1 MAQVTLTNLISK
13 LSPELKQALEISA
26 GAAMNQG
33 VPAIE
38 IEHWLLQLISQKDDG
53 LTQLWRSQNI
63 DVEKVVNELTTKVG
77 RLPKGNEGQPTL
89 SPQLTELIKDAWMIA
104 SVNFGQG
111 QIISLHLIQSLLQQ
125 NVMGM
130 STLTLASLSEV
141 SSQALQGLITKTKVS
156 KEAGSVPGQASSD
169 SGDAL
174 SKYTINLTQQ
184 ALDGKIDPIS
194 GRNSEVRKAID
205 ILCRKRQNNPIFVG
219 EPGVGKTA
227 VVEGLALRIAAG
239 DVPSAIQGV
248 QLHSLDLGLL
258 QAGASVKGE
267 FENRL
272 KDVINEV
279 KNSETPI
286 IVFIDEAHTLIG
298 AGGAAGQNDAAN
310 LLKPALAR
318 GEFKTLAATTWAE
331 YKKYFEKDPALTR
344 RFQLVTVEEP
354 SAEDAIQMLRGVAD
368 SLQSHHGA
376 FITESAIEASVNLS
390 VRYLPSRQLPDKAIS
405 LLDTASARI
414 ALTQGAKPE
423 LIESLEQRIRYKKNE
438 LVARQKEQDLFGGD
452 SKEIA
457 SLLTSINA
465 DEAQLT
471 SLNSQWLKE
480 VDLVDQIKALQ
491 TQIGHWGKYVND
503 ETSNVQ
509 SSDDELSDTQTDIS
523 AEDGN
528 SNDLATLQHDLSALR
543 ENLSTLQGETPLVQA
558 LVDANTI
565 AEIIGSWTGIPVGTM
580 LSDEIEKLLSL
591 ESQLDQRVIGQN
603 VAKQE
608 LAKSIRIS
616 RAGLTDN
623 RKPIGVFLMC
633 GPSGVGKTETAM
645 ALAEQLYGGTND
657 LTVINMTEFKE
668 EHKISMLLGSPAGYV
683 GFGEGGVLTE
693 AIRRNPYSVL
703 LLDEM
708 EKAHPGVHDLFYQ
721 IFDKGSI
728 KDSEGRTVDFKNT
741 IIIMTSNAA
750 DQAICDACDDS
761 EETLDNAVLLET
773 IRPELQRFF
782 KPAFL
787 GRTTIVPYYPL
798 SDNELAKITEIA
810 LNRIKKKLAEQYQ
823 ATFHWDES
831 FVDYVINK
839 NSDPTTGGRAV
850 EQIINRSLM
859 PKLAEECI
867 LRLSRSETINHVEVT
882 GISGSNFELSIS

>member
-1 MAQVTLTNLISK
+1 MTQVTLTNLVGK
-13 LSPELKQALEISA
+13 LSPELKQALEASA

-33 VPAIE
+33 VGAIE
-38 IEHWLLQLISQKDDG
+38 TEHWILQLISQKDAK
-53 LTQLWRSQNI
+53 LMALCESQKLSL
-63 DVEKVVNELTTKVG
+63 DALVNELTKKISM
-77 RLPKGNEGQPTL
+77 LPKGNEGQPTL
-89 SPQLTELIKDAWMIA
+89 SHSLTELIKDAWMIA
-104 SVNFGQG
+104 SVNYGHG
-111 QIISLHLIQSLLQQ
+111 EIVSLHLIQALMQQ
-125 NVMGM
+125 NVLGV
-130 STLTLASLSEV
+130 STLQLETLSSVSLES
-141 SSQALQGLITKTKVS
+141 LQGLIKKSPIARNSATPSANGTVDTTP
-156 KEAGSVPGQASSD
+156 AGN
-169 SGDAL
+169 DAL
-174 SKYTINLTQQ
+174 SKYTVNLTQQ
-184 ALDGKIDPIS
+184 AIDGNIDPIS
-194 GRNSEVRKAID
+194 GRNAEVRKAID
-205 ILCRKRQNNPIFVG
+205 ILCRKRQNNPIMVG

-227 VVEGLALRIAAG
+227 VVEGLALRIAA
-239 DVPSAIQGV
+239 DEVPSALQGV
-248 QLHSLDLGLL
+248 QIHSLDLGLL

-279 KNSETPI
+279 KSSEIPI

-318 GEFKTLAATTWAE
+318 GEFKTIAATTWAE

-344 RFQLVTVEEP
+344 RFQVVTIEEP
-354 SAEDAIQMLRGVAD
+354 NAEDAMQMLRGVAA
-368 SLQSHHGA
+368 SLQAHHGA
-376 FITESAIEASVNLS
+376 FIAESAIEAAVNLS
-390 VRYLPSRQLPDKAIS
+390 IRYLPSRQLPDKAIS

-423 LIESLEQRIRYKKNE
+423 VLETLEQTIRYQENE
-438 LVARQKEQDLFGGD
+438 KSALEKEDALFSNSAELIKELTLSIEENQKALSAYYTRWE
-452 SKEIA
+452 KEI
-457 SLLTSINA
+457 
-465 DEAQLT
+465 E
-471 SLNSQWLKE
+471 
-480 VDLVDQIKALQ
+480 LVDQIKSVQQEITEEQEQNA
-491 TQIGHWGKYVND
+491 VD
-503 ETSNVQ
+503 SNKQ
-509 SSDDELSDTQTDIS
+509 KQLDTLRTELAD
-523 AEDGN
+523 
-528 SNDLATLQHDLSALR
+528 
-543 ENLSTLQGETPLVQA
+543 LQGEEPLVYA
-558 LVDANTI
+558 MVDDNTI
-565 AEIIGSWTGIPVGTM
+565 AQVIANWTGIPVGNM
-580 LSDEIEKLLSL
+580 MSDEIAKLLTL
-591 ESQLDQRVIGQN
+591 EDELNTRVIGQD
-603 VAKQE
+603 VAKNE
-608 LAKSIRIS
+608 LAKAIRIS

-645 ALAEQLYGGTND
+645 ALAEQLYGGSND

-721 IFDKGSI
+721 IFDKGHI

-750 DQAICDACDDS
+750 DQAICDVCAKTTDRI
-761 EETLDNAVLLET
+761 DNDELLEA
-773 IRPELQRFF
+773 IRPDLQQYF

-798 SDNELAKITEIA
+798 NDEELAKITEIS

-823 ATFHWDES
+823 ASFTWDADFIQ
-831 FVDYVINK
+831 FVVDRNT
-839 NSDPTTGGRAV
+839 DPTTGGRAV

-859 PKLAEECI
+859 PRLAEECI
-867 LRLSRSETINHVEVT
+867 GRLSRSEPITQVT
-882 GISGSNFELSIS
+882 VSATNNSADFDLSIK

>member
-1 MAQVTLTNLISK
+1 MTQVTLTNLVAK
-13 LSPELKQALEISA
+13 LSPELKRALEASA

-33 VPAIE
+33 VAAIE
-38 IEHWLLQLISQKDDG
+38 PEHWLLTLLNQQDAHLKTLIESQKINLD
-53 LTQLWRSQNI
+53 QLAS
-63 DVEKVVNELTTKVG
+63 ELAN
-77 RLPKGNEGQPTL
+77 RIELLPKVQDSQPTL
-89 SPQLTELIKDAWMIA
+89 SHALTELLKDAWMIA
-104 SVNFGQG
+104 SVNYGHG
-111 QIISLHLIQSLLQQ
+111 EIISLHLVQALLQQ
-125 NVMGM
+125 NVIG
-130 STLTLASLSEV
+130 V
-141 SSQALQGLITKTKVS
+141 SSNNLESLQNVSTESLQGLINKTPVKRATQQS
-156 KEAGSVPGQASSD
+156 AGEASSAANTA
-169 SGDAL
+169 SANDAL

-184 ALDGKIDPIS
+184 AIEGNIDPIS

-227 VVEGLALRIAAG
+227 VVEGLALRIAA
-239 DVPSAIQGV
+239 DEVPSALQGV

-279 KNSETPI
+279 KNSDVPI

-318 GEFKTLAATTWAE
+318 GEFKTIAATTWAE

-344 RFQLVTVEEP
+344 RFQVVTVEEP
-354 SAEDAIQMLRGVAD
+354 NAEDAKQMLRGIAA
-368 SLQSHHGA
+368 SLQKHHGA
-376 FITESAIEASVNLS
+376 FITESAIDAAVNLS
-390 VRYLPSRQLPDKAIS
+390 IRYLPSRQLPDKAIS

-423 LIESLEQRIRYKKNE
+423 VIEALEQTIRYQQNE
-438 LVARQKEQDLFGGD
+438 KSALEKEFDLFGTGAE
-452 SKEIA
+452 EIA
-457 SLLTSINA
+457 ELKQEITTNQSQLA
-465 DEAQLT
+465 DYQTRWEQEIT
-471 SLNSQWLKE
+471 
-480 VDLVDQIKALQ
+480 LVDEIKALQ
-491 TQIGHWGKYVND
+491 QSITESETPD
-503 ETSNVQ
+503 EAQQ
-509 SSDDELSDTQTDIS
+509 SQL
-523 AEDGN
+523 N
-528 SNDLATLQHDLSALR
+528 ALLDQLH
-543 ENLSTLQGETPLVQA
+543 ELQGEEPLVNA
-558 LVDANTI
+558 MVDDATI
-565 AEIIGSWTGIPVGTM
+565 AQVISGWTGIPVGNM
-580 LSDEIEKLLSL
+580 MSDEIARLLSL
-591 ESQLDQRVIGQN
+591 ESELDKRVIGQN

-608 LAKSIRIS
+608 LAKAIRIS

-645 ALAEQLYGGTND
+645 ALAEQLYGGSND

-721 IFDKGSI
+721 IFDKGHI

-741 IIIMTSNAA
+741 LIIMTSNAA
-750 DQAICDACDDS
+750 DQAICDVCD
-761 EETLDNAVLLET
+761 ENAERISNDELLEA
-773 IRPELQRFF
+773 IRPDLQHYF

-798 SDNELAKITEIA
+798 NDDELAKITEIA
-810 LNRIKKKLAEQYQ
+810 LNRIRKKLAEQYQ
-823 ATFHWDES
+823 ASFTWDAG
-831 FVDYVINK
+831 FVDLVVSK
-839 NSDPTTGGRAV
+839 NTDPTTGGRAV

-867 LRLSRSETINHVEVT
+867 ARLSAQQPISQVT
-882 GISGSNFELSIS
+882 VTAASTPQGFELDIQ

>member
-1 MAQVTLTNLISK
+1 MTQVTLTNLVAK
-13 LSPELKQALEISA
+13 LSPELKQALEVSA
-26 GAAMNQG
+26 GAAMNQN
-33 VPAIE
+33 VPSIE
-38 IEHWLLQLISQKDDG
+38 TEHWLLQLLSQQDKH
-53 LTQLWRSQNI
+53 LNSLIQSQNLSQ
-63 DVEKVVNELTTKVG
+63 DNLVNELSSKIA
-77 RLPKGNEGQPTL
+77 RFPKGNEGQPTL
-89 SPQLTELIKDAWMIA
+89 SQALTEIVKDAWMIA
-104 SVNFGQG
+104 SVNYGHG
-111 QIISLHLIQSLLQQ
+111 EVISLHLIQAMLQQ
-125 NVMGM
+125 NVLGM
-130 STLTLASLSEV
+130 NTLQLESLQSV
-141 SSQALQGLITKTKVS
+141 SLESLQGLINKTAVARAKTGAAAADGTGGAPV
-156 KEAGSVPGQASSD
+156 GN
-169 SGDAL
+169 DAL
-174 SKYTINLTQQ
+174 SKYTTNLTQQ
-184 ALDGKIDPIS
+184 ALDGNIDPIS

-205 ILCRKRQNNPIFVG
+205 ILCRKRQNNPIMVG

-227 VVEGLALRIAAG
+227 VVEGLALRIAANE
-239 DVPSAIQGV
+239 VPGALQGV
-248 QLHSLDLGLL
+248 QIHSLDLGLL

-279 KNSETPI
+279 KNSEKPI

-318 GEFKTLAATTWAE
+318 GEFKTIAATTWAE

-344 RFQLVTVEEP
+344 RFQVVSIEEP
-354 SAEDAIQMLRGVAD
+354 NAEDAKQMLRGIAA
-368 SLQSHHGA
+368 SLQKHHGA
-376 FITESAIEASVNLS
+376 FIAESAIDAAVHLS
-390 VRYLPSRQLPDKAIS
+390 IRYLPSRQLPDKAIS

-423 LIESLEQRIRYKKNE
+423 VIEALEQTIRYQQNE
-438 LVARQKEQDLFGGD
+438 KSALEKENALFGIAED
-452 SKEIA
+452 EIA
-457 SLLTSINA
+457 ELTTEIAEN
-465 DEAQLT
+465 EKKLT
-471 SLNSQWLKE
+471 DYQARWKQE
-480 VDLVDQIKALQ
+480 VDLVDEIK
-491 TQIGHWGKYVND
+491 
-503 ETSNVQ
+503 
-509 SSDDELSDTQTDIS
+509 
-523 AEDGN
+523 
-528 SNDLATLQHDLSALR
+528 TLQQEISDGQAEESVDKAKQDKLNELIDQLG
-543 ENLSTLQGETPLVQA
+543 ELQGEEPLVNA
-558 LVDANTI
+558 MVDDNTI
-565 AEIIGSWTGIPVGTM
+565 AQVIANWTGIPVGNM
-580 LSDEIEKLLSL
+580 MSDEIARLLSL
-591 ESQLDQRVIGQN
+591 EEELDKRVIGQN

-608 LAKSIRIS
+608 LAKAIRIS
-616 RAGLTDN
+616 RAGLTDS

-645 ALAEQLYGGTND
+645 ALAEQLYGGSND

-721 IFDKGSI
+721 IFDKGHI

-750 DQAICDACDDS
+750 DQAICDVCADNS
-761 EETLDNAVLLET
+761 ERLSNEELLEA
-773 IRPELQRFF
+773 IRPDLQHYF

-798 SDNELAKITEIA
+798 NDEELAKITEIS

-823 ATFHWDES
+823 ASFTWDEG
-831 FVDYVINK
+831 FVDYVVGK
-839 NSDPTTGGRAV
+839 NTDPTTGGRAV

-867 LRLSRSETINHVEVT
+867 SRLSLQQPITQVSVTAANSEE
-882 GISGSNFELSIS
+882 GFELTIQ

>member
-1 MAQVTLTNLISK
+1 MTQVTLTNLVGK
-13 LSPELKQALEISA
+13 LSPELKQALEASA

-33 VPAIE
+33 VGAIE
-38 IEHWLLQLISQKDDG
+38 TEHWILQLISQKDPK
-53 LTQLWRSQNI
+53 LMALCESQKLSL
-63 DVEKVVNELTTKVG
+63 DALVNELTKKVSM
-77 RLPKGNEGQPTL
+77 LAKGNEGQPTL
-89 SPQLTELIKDAWMIA
+89 SHGLTELIKDAWMIA
-104 SVNFGQG
+104 SVNYGHG
-111 QIISLHLIQSLLQQ
+111 EIVSLHLIQALMQQ
-125 NVMGM
+125 NVLGV
-130 STLTLASLSEV
+130 STLQLETLSSVSLES
-141 SSQALQGLITKTKVS
+141 LQGLIKKTPIARNTATS
-156 KEAGSVPGQASSD
+156 SASGSVDTTPAGN
-169 SGDAL
+169 DAL
-174 SKYTINLTQQ
+174 SKYTVNLTQQ
-184 ALDGKIDPIS
+184 ALDGNIDPIS
-194 GRNSEVRKAID
+194 GRNAEVRKAID
-205 ILCRKRQNNPIFVG
+205 ILCRKRQNNPIMVG

-227 VVEGLALRIAAG
+227 VVEGLALRIAA
-239 DVPSAIQGV
+239 DEVPSALQGV
-248 QLHSLDLGLL
+248 QIHSLDLGLL

-279 KNSETPI
+279 KSSEVPI

-318 GEFKTLAATTWAE
+318 GEFKTIAATTWAE

-344 RFQLVTVEEP
+344 RFQVVTIEEP
-354 SAEDAIQMLRGVAD
+354 NAEDAMQMLRGVAA
-368 SLQSHHGA
+368 SLQAHHGA
-376 FITESAIEASVNLS
+376 FIAESAIEAAVNLS
-390 VRYLPSRQLPDKAIS
+390 IRYLPSRQLPDKAIS

-423 LIESLEQRIRYKKNE
+423 VLETLEQTIRYQENE
-438 LVARQKEQDLFGGD
+438 KAALEKEDALF
-452 SKEIA
+452 SNSAEIIEELAQSIEENQQALAAYYTRWEKEI
-457 SLLTSINA
+457 
-465 DEAQLT
+465 E
-471 SLNSQWLKE
+471 
-480 VDLVDQIKALQ
+480 LVDQIK
-491 TQIGHWGKYVND
+491 T
-503 ETSNVQ
+503 VQ
-509 SSDDELSDTQTDIS
+509 QEITEEQEQNAVDATKQKQLDTLRTELAD
-523 AEDGN
+523 
-528 SNDLATLQHDLSALR
+528 
-543 ENLSTLQGETPLVQA
+543 LQGEDPLVYA
-558 LVDANTI
+558 MVDDNTI
-565 AEIIGSWTGIPVGTM
+565 AQVIANWTGIPVGNM
-580 LSDEIEKLLSL
+580 MSDEIAKLLTL
-591 ESQLDQRVIGQN
+591 EDELNTRVIGQD
-603 VAKQE
+603 VAKNE
-608 LAKSIRIS
+608 LAKAIRIS

-645 ALAEQLYGGTND
+645 ALAEQLYGGSND

-721 IFDKGSI
+721 IFDKGHI

-750 DQAICDACDDS
+750 DQAICDVCAKTTDRI
-761 EETLDNAVLLET
+761 DNDELLEA
-773 IRPELQRFF
+773 IRPDLQQYF

-798 SDNELAKITEIA
+798 NDEELAKITEIS

-823 ATFHWDES
+823 ASFTWDADFIQ
-831 FVDYVINK
+831 FVVDRNT
-839 NSDPTTGGRAV
+839 DPTTGGRAV

-859 PKLAEECI
+859 PRLAEECI
-867 LRLSRSETINHVEVT
+867 GRLSRSEPITHVSVSATNNSADFDLTIK
-882 GISGSNFELSIS
+882 

>member
-1 MAQVTLTNLISK
+1 MTQVTLTNLVGK
-13 LSPELKQALEISA
+13 LSPELKQALEASA

-33 VPAIE
+33 VGAIE
-38 IEHWLLQLISQKDDG
+38 TEHWILQLISQKDAK
-53 LTQLWRSQNI
+53 LMALCESQKLSL
-63 DVEKVVNELTTKVG
+63 DALVNELTKKISM
-77 RLPKGNEGQPTL
+77 LPKGNEGQPTL
-89 SPQLTELIKDAWMIA
+89 SHSLTELIKDAWMIA
-104 SVNFGQG
+104 SVNYGHG
-111 QIISLHLIQSLLQQ
+111 EIVSLHLIQALMQQ
-125 NVMGM
+125 NVLGV
-130 STLTLASLSEV
+130 STLQLETLSSVSLES
-141 SSQALQGLITKTKVS
+141 LQGLIKKTPIARNS
-156 KEAGSVPGQASSD
+156 AAPSANGSIDTTPAGN
-169 SGDAL
+169 DAL
-174 SKYTINLTQQ
+174 SKYTVNLTQQ
-184 ALDGKIDPIS
+184 AIDGNIDPIS

-205 ILCRKRQNNPIFVG
+205 ILCRKRQNNPIMVG

-227 VVEGLALRIAAG
+227 VVEGLALRIAA
-239 DVPSAIQGV
+239 DEVPSALQGV
-248 QLHSLDLGLL
+248 QIHSLDLGLL

-279 KNSETPI
+279 KSSEIPI

-318 GEFKTLAATTWAE
+318 GEFKTIAATTWAE

-344 RFQLVTVEEP
+344 RFQVVTIEEP
-354 SAEDAIQMLRGVAD
+354 NAEDAMQMLRGVAA
-368 SLQSHHGA
+368 SLQAHHGA
-376 FITESAIEASVNLS
+376 FIAESAIEAAVNLS
-390 VRYLPSRQLPDKAIS
+390 IRYLPSRQLPDKAIS

-423 LIESLEQRIRYKKNE
+423 VLETLEQTIRYQENE
-438 LVARQKEQDLFGGD
+438 KSALEKEDALFSNSAKLIKELTLSIEENQKALAAYYTRWE
-452 SKEIA
+452 KEI
-457 SLLTSINA
+457 
-465 DEAQLT
+465 E
-471 SLNSQWLKE
+471 
-480 VDLVDQIKALQ
+480 LVDQIK
-491 TQIGHWGKYVND
+491 
-503 ETSNVQ
+503 SVQ
-509 SSDDELSDTQTDIS
+509 QEITEEQEQDAVDATKQKQLDTLRTELAD
-523 AEDGN
+523 
-528 SNDLATLQHDLSALR
+528 
-543 ENLSTLQGETPLVQA
+543 LQGEEPLVYA
-558 LVDANTI
+558 MVDDNTI
-565 AEIIGSWTGIPVGTM
+565 AQVIANWTGIPVGNM
-580 LSDEIEKLLSL
+580 MSDEIAKLLTL
-591 ESQLDQRVIGQN
+591 EDELNTRVIGQD
-603 VAKQE
+603 VAKNE
-608 LAKSIRIS
+608 LAKAIRIS

-645 ALAEQLYGGTND
+645 ALAEQLYGGSND

-721 IFDKGSI
+721 IFDKGHI

-750 DQAICDACDDS
+750 DQAICDVCAKTTDRINND
-761 EETLDNAVLLET
+761 ELLEA
-773 IRPELQRFF
+773 IRPDLQQYF

-798 SDNELAKITEIA
+798 NDEELAKITEIS

-823 ATFHWDES
+823 ASFTWDTDFIQ
-831 FVDYVINK
+831 FVVDRNT
-839 NSDPTTGGRAV
+839 DPTTGGRAV

-859 PKLAEECI
+859 PRLAEECI
-867 LRLSRSETINHVEVT
+867 GRLSRSEPITQVT
-882 GISGSNFELSIS
+882 VSATNNSADFDLSIK

>member
-1 MAQVTLTNLISK
+1 MTQVTLTNLVAK
-13 LSPELKQALEISA
+13 LSPELKQALEVSA
-26 GAAMNQG
+26 GAAMNQN
-33 VPAIE
+33 VPSIE
-38 IEHWLLQLISQKDDG
+38 TEHWLLQLLSQQDKH
-53 LTQLWRSQNI
+53 LNSLIQSQNLSQ
-63 DVEKVVNELTTKVG
+63 DNLVNELSSKIA
-77 RLPKGNEGQPTL
+77 RFPKGNEGQPTL
-89 SPQLTELIKDAWMIA
+89 SQALTEIVKDAWMIA
-104 SVNFGQG
+104 SVNYGHG
-111 QIISLHLIQSLLQQ
+111 EVISLHLIQAMLQQ
-125 NVMGM
+125 NVLGM
-130 STLTLASLSEV
+130 NTLQLESLQSV
-141 SSQALQGLITKTKVS
+141 SLESLQGLINKTAVARAKTGAAAADGTGDAPV
-156 KEAGSVPGQASSD
+156 GN
-169 SGDAL
+169 DAL
-174 SKYTINLTQQ
+174 SKYTTNLTQQ
-184 ALDGKIDPIS
+184 ALDGNIDPIS

-205 ILCRKRQNNPIFVG
+205 ILCRKRQNNPIMVG

-227 VVEGLALRIAAG
+227 VVEGLALRIAAKE
-239 DVPSAIQGV
+239 VPGALQGV
-248 QLHSLDLGLL
+248 QIHSLDLGLL

-279 KNSETPI
+279 KNSEKPI

-318 GEFKTLAATTWAE
+318 GEFKTIAATTWAE

-344 RFQLVTVEEP
+344 RFQVVSIEEP
-354 SAEDAIQMLRGVAD
+354 NAEDAKQMLRGIAA
-368 SLQSHHGA
+368 SLQKHHGA
-376 FITESAIEASVNLS
+376 FIAESAIDAAVHLS
-390 VRYLPSRQLPDKAIS
+390 IRYLPSRQLPDKAIS

-423 LIESLEQRIRYKKNE
+423 VIEALEQTIRYQQNE
-438 LVARQKEQDLFGGD
+438 KSALEKENALFGIAED
-452 SKEIA
+452 EIA
-457 SLLTSINA
+457 ELTTEIAEN
-465 DEAQLT
+465 EKKLT
-471 SLNSQWLKE
+471 DYQARWKQE
-480 VDLVDQIKALQ
+480 VDLVDEIK
-491 TQIGHWGKYVND
+491 
-503 ETSNVQ
+503 
-509 SSDDELSDTQTDIS
+509 
-523 AEDGN
+523 
-528 SNDLATLQHDLSALR
+528 TLQQEISDEQAEESLDKAKQDKLN
-543 ENLSTLQGETPLVQA
+543 ELIDQLGELQGEEPLVNA
-558 LVDANTI
+558 MVDDNTI
-565 AEIIGSWTGIPVGTM
+565 AQVIANWTGIPVGNM
-580 LSDEIEKLLSL
+580 MSDEIARLLSL
-591 ESQLDQRVIGQN
+591 EEELDKRVIGQN

-608 LAKSIRIS
+608 LAKAIRIS
-616 RAGLTDN
+616 RAGLTDS

-645 ALAEQLYGGTND
+645 ALAEQLYGGSND

-721 IFDKGSI
+721 IFDKGHI

-750 DQAICDACDDS
+750 DQAICDVCADNS
-761 EETLDNAVLLET
+761 ERLSNEELLEA
-773 IRPELQRFF
+773 IRPDLQHYF

-798 SDNELAKITEIA
+798 NDEELAKITEIS

-823 ATFHWDES
+823 ASFTWDEG
-831 FVDYVINK
+831 FVDYVVGK
-839 NSDPTTGGRAV
+839 NTDPTTGGRAV

-867 LRLSRSETINHVEVT
+867 SRLSLQQPITQVSVTAANSEE
-882 GISGSNFELSIS
+882 GFELTIQ

>member
-1 MAQVTLTNLISK
+1 MTQVTLTNLVGK
-13 LSPELKQALEISA
+13 LSPELKQALEASA

-33 VPAIE
+33 VGAIE
-38 IEHWLLQLISQKDDG
+38 TEHWVLQLISQKDAK
-53 LTQLWRSQNI
+53 LMALCESQKLSL
-63 DVEKVVNELTTKVG
+63 DALVNELTKKISM
-77 RLPKGNEGQPTL
+77 LPKGNEGQPTL
-89 SPQLTELIKDAWMIA
+89 SHSLTELIKDAWMIA
-104 SVNFGQG
+104 SVNYGHG
-111 QIISLHLIQSLLQQ
+111 EIVSLHLIQALMQQ
-125 NVMGM
+125 NVLGV
-130 STLTLASLSEV
+130 STLQLETLSSVSLES
-141 SSQALQGLITKTKVS
+141 LQGLIKKTPIARNSAAPSANGTVDTTP
-156 KEAGSVPGQASSD
+156 AGN
-169 SGDAL
+169 DAL
-174 SKYTINLTQQ
+174 SKYTVNLTQQ
-184 ALDGKIDPIS
+184 AIDGNIDPIS
-194 GRNSEVRKAID
+194 GRNAEVRKAID
-205 ILCRKRQNNPIFVG
+205 ILCRKRQNNPIMVG

-227 VVEGLALRIAAG
+227 VVEGLALRIAA
-239 DVPSAIQGV
+239 DEVPSALQGV
-248 QLHSLDLGLL
+248 QIHSLDLGLL

-279 KNSETPI
+279 KSSEIPI

-318 GEFKTLAATTWAE
+318 GEFKTIAATTWAE

-344 RFQLVTVEEP
+344 RFQVVTIEEP
-354 SAEDAIQMLRGVAD
+354 NAEDAMQMLRGVAA
-368 SLQSHHGA
+368 SLQAHHGA
-376 FITESAIEASVNLS
+376 FIAESAIEAAVNLS
-390 VRYLPSRQLPDKAIS
+390 IRYLPSRQLPDKAIS

-423 LIESLEQRIRYKKNE
+423 VLETLEQTIRYQENE
-438 LVARQKEQDLFGGD
+438 KSALEKEDALFSNSAELIKELTLSIEENQKALAAYYTRWE
-452 SKEIA
+452 KEI
-457 SLLTSINA
+457 
-465 DEAQLT
+465 E
-471 SLNSQWLKE
+471 
-480 VDLVDQIKALQ
+480 LVDQVKSVQQEITEEQEQNA
-491 TQIGHWGKYVND
+491 VD
-503 ETSNVQ
+503 SNKQ
-509 SSDDELSDTQTDIS
+509 KQLDTLRTELAD
-523 AEDGN
+523 
-528 SNDLATLQHDLSALR
+528 
-543 ENLSTLQGETPLVQA
+543 LQGEEPLVYA
-558 LVDANTI
+558 MVDDNTI
-565 AEIIGSWTGIPVGTM
+565 AQVIANWTGIPVGNM
-580 LSDEIEKLLSL
+580 MSDEIAKLLTL
-591 ESQLDQRVIGQN
+591 EDELNTRVIGQD
-603 VAKQE
+603 VAKNE
-608 LAKSIRIS
+608 LAKAIRIS

-645 ALAEQLYGGTND
+645 ALAEQLYGGSND

-721 IFDKGSI
+721 IFDKGHI

-750 DQAICDACDDS
+750 DQAICDVCAKTTDRI
-761 EETLDNAVLLET
+761 DNDELLEA
-773 IRPELQRFF
+773 IRPDLQQYF

-798 SDNELAKITEIA
+798 NDEELAKITEIS

-823 ATFHWDES
+823 ASFTWDADFIQ
-831 FVDYVINK
+831 FVVDRNT
-839 NSDPTTGGRAV
+839 DPTTGGRAV

-859 PKLAEECI
+859 PRLAEECI
-867 LRLSRSETINHVEVT
+867 GRLSRSEPITQVT
-882 GISGSNFELSIS
+882 VSATNNSADFDLSIK

>member
-1 MAQVTLTNLISK
+1 MTQVTLTNLVAK
-13 LSPELKQALEISA
+13 LSPDLKQALEVSA

-33 VPAIE
+33 VPSIE
-38 IEHWLLQLISQKDDG
+38 TEHWLLQLISQQDAN
-53 LTQLWRSQNI
+53 LSNLIQSQKLSQDSI
-63 DVEKVVNELTTKVG
+63 VNELSSKIA

-89 SPQLTELIKDAWMIA
+89 SHGLTELIKDAWMIA
-104 SVNFGQG
+104 SVNYGHG
-111 QIISLHLIQSLLQQ
+111 EVISLHLIQALLQQ
-125 NVMGM
+125 NVLGVN
-130 STLTLASLSEV
+130 TLQLESLQSV
-141 SSQALQGLITKTKVS
+141 SLESLQGLINKTAVARNTTS
-156 KEAGSVPGQASSD
+156 SVQGTSSPQGQPT
-169 SGDAL
+169 GNDAL

-184 ALDGKIDPIS
+184 AIEGNIDPIS

-205 ILCRKRQNNPIFVG
+205 ILCRKRQNNPIMVG

-227 VVEGLALRIAAG
+227 VVEGLALRIAA
-239 DVPSAIQGV
+239 DEVPGALQGV
-248 QLHSLDLGLL
+248 QIHSLDLGLL

-279 KNSETPI
+279 KNSEVPI

-318 GEFKTLAATTWAE
+318 GEFKTIAATTWAE

-344 RFQLVTVEEP
+344 RFQVVSIEEP
-354 SAEDAIQMLRGVAD
+354 NAEDAKQMLRGVAA
-368 SLQSHHGA
+368 SLQKHHGA
-376 FITESAIEASVNLS
+376 FIAESAIDAAVNLS
-390 VRYLPSRQLPDKAIS
+390 IRYLPSRQLPDKAIS

-423 LIESLEQRIRYKKNE
+423 VIESLEQTIRYQKNE
-438 LVARQKEQDLFGGD
+438 KAALEKENALFGIAEE
-452 SKEIA
+452 EIA
-457 SLLTSINA
+457 QISQEIDEN
-465 DEAQLT
+465 EAQLAA
-471 SLNSQWLKE
+471 LNTRWQEEIK
-480 VDLVDQIKALQ
+480 LVDKIKALQ
-491 TQIGHWGKYVND
+491 EEI
-503 ETSNVQ
+503 SNAQ
-509 SSDDELSDTQTDIS
+509 GEQ
-523 AEDGN
+523 AP
-528 SNDLATLQHDLSALR
+528 DLSKQKTL
-543 ENLSTLQGETPLVQA
+543 NDTIDTLSQLQGEQPLVNA
-558 LVDANTI
+558 MVDDNTI
-565 AEIIGSWTGIPVGTM
+565 AQVIANWTGIPVGNM
-580 LSDEIEKLLSL
+580 MSDEIARLLSL
-591 ESQLDQRVIGQN
+591 EEELDKRVIGQD

-608 LAKSIRIS
+608 LAKAIRIS
-616 RAGLTDN
+616 RAGLTDS

-645 ALAEQLYGGTND
+645 ALAEQLYGGAND
-657 LTVINMTEFKE
+657 MTIINMTEFKE

-721 IFDKGSI
+721 IFDKGHI

-750 DQAICDACDDS
+750 DQAICDACEDREQRMS
-761 EETLDNAVLLET
+761 NEELLES
-773 IRPELQRFF
+773 IRPDLQHYF

-798 SDNELAKITEIA
+798 NDEELAKITEIS

-823 ATFHWDES
+823 ASFTWDKG
-831 FVDYVINK
+831 FVDFVVNK
-839 NSDPTTGGRAV
+839 NTDPTTGGRAV

-867 LRLSRSETINHVEVT
+867 SRLSQQQPITQVSVVAANNP
-882 GISGSNFELSIS
+882 SGFELTIQ

>member
-1 MAQVTLTNLISK
+1 MTQVTLTNLVGK
-13 LSPELKQALEISA
+13 LSPELKQALEASA

-33 VPAIE
+33 VGAIE
-38 IEHWLLQLISQKDDG
+38 TEHWILQLISQKDAK
-53 LTQLWRSQNI
+53 LMALCESQKLSL
-63 DVEKVVNELTTKVG
+63 DALVNELTKKISM
-77 RLPKGNEGQPTL
+77 LPKGNEGQPTL
-89 SPQLTELIKDAWMIA
+89 SHSLTELIKDAWMIA
-104 SVNFGQG
+104 SVNYGHG
-111 QIISLHLIQSLLQQ
+111 EIVSLHLIQALMQQ
-125 NVMGM
+125 NVLGV
-130 STLTLASLSEV
+130 STLQLETLSSVSLES
-141 SSQALQGLITKTKVS
+141 LQGLIKKTPIARNSAVPS
-156 KEAGSVPGQASSD
+156 ANGSIDTTPAGN
-169 SGDAL
+169 DAL
-174 SKYTINLTQQ
+174 SKYTVNLTQQ
-184 ALDGKIDPIS
+184 AIDGNIDPIS

-205 ILCRKRQNNPIFVG
+205 ILCRKRQNNPIMVG

-227 VVEGLALRIAAG
+227 VVEGLALRIAA
-239 DVPSAIQGV
+239 DEVPSALQGV
-248 QLHSLDLGLL
+248 QIHSLDLGLL

-279 KNSETPI
+279 KSSEIPI

-318 GEFKTLAATTWAE
+318 GEFKTIAATTWAE

-344 RFQLVTVEEP
+344 RFQVVTIEEP
-354 SAEDAIQMLRGVAD
+354 NAEDAMQMLRGVAA
-368 SLQSHHGA
+368 SLQAHHGA
-376 FITESAIEASVNLS
+376 FIAESAIEAAVNLS
-390 VRYLPSRQLPDKAIS
+390 IRYLPSRQLPDKAIS

-423 LIESLEQRIRYKKNE
+423 VLETLEQTIRYQENE
-438 LVARQKEQDLFGGD
+438 KSALEKEDALFSNSAELIKELTLSIEENQKALAAYYTRWE
-452 SKEIA
+452 KEI
-457 SLLTSINA
+457 
-465 DEAQLT
+465 E
-471 SLNSQWLKE
+471 
-480 VDLVDQIKALQ
+480 LVDQIK
-491 TQIGHWGKYVND
+491 
-503 ETSNVQ
+503 SVQ
-509 SSDDELSDTQTDIS
+509 QEITEEQEQDAVDATKQKQLDTLRTELAD
-523 AEDGN
+523 
-528 SNDLATLQHDLSALR
+528 
-543 ENLSTLQGETPLVQA
+543 LQGEEPLVYA
-558 LVDANTI
+558 MVDDNTI
-565 AEIIGSWTGIPVGTM
+565 AQVIANWTGIPVGNM
-580 LSDEIEKLLSL
+580 MSDEIAKLLTL
-591 ESQLDQRVIGQN
+591 EDELNTRVIGQD
-603 VAKQE
+603 VAKNE
-608 LAKSIRIS
+608 LAKAIRIS

-645 ALAEQLYGGTND
+645 ALAEQLYGGSND

-721 IFDKGSI
+721 IFDKGHI

-750 DQAICDACDDS
+750 DQAICDVCAKTTDRINND
-761 EETLDNAVLLET
+761 ELLEA
-773 IRPELQRFF
+773 IRPDLQQYF

-798 SDNELAKITEIA
+798 NDEELAKITEIS

-823 ATFHWDES
+823 ASFTWDADFIQ
-831 FVDYVINK
+831 FVVDRNT
-839 NSDPTTGGRAV
+839 DPTTGGRAV

-859 PKLAEECI
+859 PRLAEECI
-867 LRLSRSETINHVEVT
+867 GRLSRSEPITQVT
-882 GISGSNFELSIS
+882 VSATNNSADFDLSIK

>member
-1 MAQVTLTNLISK
+1 MTQVTLTNLVAK
-13 LSPELKQALEISA
+13 LSPELKQALEVSA

-33 VPAIE
+33 VASIE
-38 IEHWLLQLISQKDDG
+38 VEHWLLQLISQQDTH
-53 LTQLWRSQNI
+53 LSNLIQSQNLSQDNI
-63 DVEKVVNELTTKVG
+63 VNELSSKIS

-89 SPQLTELIKDAWMIA
+89 SQALTELVKDAWMLA
-104 SVNFGQG
+104 SVNYGHG
-111 QIISLHLIQSLLQQ
+111 EIISLHLIHALLQQ
-125 NVMGM
+125 NVLGVN
-130 STLTLASLSEV
+130 TLQLESLQSV
-141 SSQALQGLITKTKVS
+141 SLESLQGLINKTAVARAKTTAS
-156 KEAGSVPGQASSD
+156 GEAQSAGQAT
-169 SGDAL
+169 GNDAL
-174 SKYTINLTQQ
+174 SKYTVNLTQQ
-184 ALDGKIDPIS
+184 AIDGNIDPIS
-194 GRNSEVRKAID
+194 GRNAEVRKAID
-205 ILCRKRQNNPIFVG
+205 ILCRKRQNNPIMVG

-227 VVEGLALRIAAG
+227 VVEGLALRIAA
-239 DVPSAIQGV
+239 DEVPGALQGV
-248 QLHSLDLGLL
+248 QIHSLDLGLL

-279 KNSETPI
+279 KNSEVPI

-318 GEFKTLAATTWAE
+318 GEFKTIAATTWAE

-344 RFQLVTVEEP
+344 RFQVVSIEEP
-354 SAEDAIQMLRGVAD
+354 NAEDAKQMLRGVAV
-368 SLQSHHGA
+368 SLQKHHGA
-376 FITESAIEASVNLS
+376 FIAESAIDAAVHLS
-390 VRYLPSRQLPDKAIS
+390 IRYLPSRQLPDKAIS

-423 LIESLEQRIRYKKNE
+423 VIESLEQSIRYQNNEKAALEKENALFGIAEDEIAELTATIQSNE
-438 LVARQKEQDLFGGD
+438 LELEAFNKRWEQ
-452 SKEIA
+452 
-457 SLLTSINA
+457 
-465 DEAQLT
+465 
-471 SLNSQWLKE
+471 E
-480 VDLVDQIKALQ
+480 VELVDKIKALQ
-491 TQIGHWGKYVND
+491 ESISHADEDQAPDLTKQKALND
-503 ETSNVQ
+503 TL
-509 SSDDELSDTQTDIS
+509 DE
-523 AEDGN
+523 
-528 SNDLATLQHDLSALR
+528 LATLQ
-543 ENLSTLQGETPLVQA
+543 GEQPLVNA
-558 LVDANTI
+558 MVDDNTI
-565 AEIIGSWTGIPVGTM
+565 AQVIANWTGIPVGNM
-580 LSDEIEKLLSL
+580 MSDEIARLLSL
-591 ESQLDQRVIGQN
+591 EEELDKRVIGQD

-608 LAKSIRIS
+608 LAKAIRIS
-616 RAGLTDN
+616 RAGLTDS

-645 ALAEQLYGGTND
+645 ALAEQLYGGSND
-657 LTVINMTEFKE
+657 MTIINMTEFKE

-721 IFDKGSI
+721 IFDKGHI

-750 DQAICDACDDS
+750 DQAICDACESQDERMSNDD
-761 EETLDNAVLLET
+761 LLES
-773 IRPELQRFF
+773 IRPDLQHYF

-798 SDNELAKITEIA
+798 NDEELGKITEIS

-823 ATFHWDES
+823 ASFTWDEG
-831 FVDYVINK
+831 FVDFVVGK
-839 NSDPTTGGRAV
+839 NTDPTTGGRAV

-867 LRLSRSETINHVEVT
+867 SRLSQQQPIEQVSVVAANNAT
-882 GISGSNFELSIS
+882 GFELTIK

>member
-1 MAQVTLTNLISK
+1 MTQVTLTNLVAK
-13 LSPELKQALEISA
+13 LSPELKRALEASA

-33 VPAIE
+33 VAAIE
-38 IEHWLLQLISQKDDG
+38 PEHWLLTLLNQQDTHLKTLIDSQKINQD
-53 LTQLWRSQNI
+53 QLAS
-63 DVEKVVNELTTKVG
+63 ELANRIE
-77 RLPKGNEGQPTL
+77 RLPKVQDSQPTL
-89 SPQLTELIKDAWMIA
+89 SHELTELLKDAWMIA
-104 SVNFGQG
+104 SVNYGHG
-111 QIISLHLIQSLLQQ
+111 EIISLHLVQALLQQ
-125 NVMGM
+125 NVMG
-130 STLTLASLSEV
+130 V
-141 SSQALQGLITKTKVS
+141 SSNNLEPLQNVSTESLQGLINKTPVKRTTQQS
-156 KEAGSVPGQASSD
+156 TGEASSAANTA
-169 SGDAL
+169 SANDAL

-184 ALDGKIDPIS
+184 AIEGNIDPIS

-227 VVEGLALRIAAG
+227 VVEGLALRIAA
-239 DVPSAIQGV
+239 DEVPSALQGV
-248 QLHSLDLGLL
+248 QLHSLDFGLL

-279 KNSETPI
+279 KNSDVPI

-318 GEFKTLAATTWAE
+318 GEFKTIAATTWAE

-344 RFQLVTVEEP
+344 RFQVVTVEEP
-354 SAEDAIQMLRGVAD
+354 NAEDAKQMLRGIAA
-368 SLQSHHGA
+368 SLQRHHGA
-376 FITESAIEASVNLS
+376 FITESAIDAAVNLS
-390 VRYLPSRQLPDKAIS
+390 IRYLPSRQLPDKAIS

-423 LIESLEQRIRYKKNE
+423 VIEALEQTIRYQQNE
-438 LVARQKEQDLFGGD
+438 QSALEKEFDLFGTGAE
-452 SKEIA
+452 EIA
-457 SLLTSINA
+457 ELKQEITTNQSQLA
-465 DEAQLT
+465 DYQTRWEQEIT
-471 SLNSQWLKE
+471 
-480 VDLVDQIKALQ
+480 LVDEIKALQ
-491 TQIGHWGKYVND
+491 QSITESETPD
-503 ETSNVQ
+503 ETQQNQ
-509 SSDDELSDTQTDIS
+509 LNALLDQ
-523 AEDGN
+523 
-528 SNDLATLQHDLSALR
+528 LR
-543 ENLSTLQGETPLVQA
+543 ELQGEEPLVNA
-558 LVDANTI
+558 MVDDATI
-565 AEIIGSWTGIPVGTM
+565 AQVISGWTGIPVGNM
-580 LSDEIEKLLSL
+580 MSDEIARLLSL
-591 ESQLDQRVIGQN
+591 ESELDKRVIGQN

-608 LAKSIRIS
+608 LAKAIRIS

-645 ALAEQLYGGTND
+645 ALAEQLYGGSND

-721 IFDKGSI
+721 IFDKGHI

-741 IIIMTSNAA
+741 LIIMTSNAA
-750 DQAICDACDDS
+750 DQAICDVCD
-761 EETLDNAVLLET
+761 ENAERISNDELLEA
-773 IRPELQRFF
+773 IRPDLQRYF

-798 SDNELAKITEIA
+798 NDDELAKITEIA
-810 LNRIKKKLAEQYQ
+810 LNRIRKKLAEQYQ
-823 ATFHWDES
+823 ASFTWDAG
-831 FVDYVINK
+831 FVDLVVSK
-839 NSDPTTGGRAV
+839 NTDPTTGGRAV

-867 LRLSRSETINHVEVT
+867 ARLSAQQPISQVT
-882 GISGSNFELSIS
+882 VTAASTQQGFELDIQ

>member
-1 MAQVTLTNLISK
+1 MTQVTLTNLVGK
-13 LSPELKQALEISA
+13 LSPELKQALEASA

-33 VPAIE
+33 VGAIE
-38 IEHWLLQLISQKDDG
+38 TEHWILQLISQKDPK
-53 LTQLWRSQNI
+53 LMALCESQKLSL
-63 DVEKVVNELTTKVG
+63 DALVNELTKKVSM
-77 RLPKGNEGQPTL
+77 LAKGNEGQPTL
-89 SPQLTELIKDAWMIA
+89 SHGLTELIKDAWMIA
-104 SVNFGQG
+104 SVNYGHG
-111 QIISLHLIQSLLQQ
+111 EIVSLHLIQALMQQ
-125 NVMGM
+125 NVLGV
-130 STLTLASLSEV
+130 STLQLETLSSVSLES
-141 SSQALQGLITKTKVS
+141 LQGLIKKTPIARNTAS
-156 KEAGSVPGQASSD
+156 PSASGSVDTTPAGN
-169 SGDAL
+169 DAL
-174 SKYTINLTQQ
+174 SKYTVNLTQQ
-184 ALDGKIDPIS
+184 ALDGNIDPIS
-194 GRNSEVRKAID
+194 GRNAEVRKAID
-205 ILCRKRQNNPIFVG
+205 ILCRKRQNNPIMVG

-227 VVEGLALRIAAG
+227 VVEGLALRIAA
-239 DVPSAIQGV
+239 DEVPSALQGV
-248 QLHSLDLGLL
+248 QIHSLDLGLL

-279 KNSETPI
+279 KSSEVPI

-318 GEFKTLAATTWAE
+318 GEFKTIAATTWAE

-344 RFQLVTVEEP
+344 RFQVVTIEEP
-354 SAEDAIQMLRGVAD
+354 NAEDAMQMLRGVAA
-368 SLQSHHGA
+368 SLQAHHGA
-376 FITESAIEASVNLS
+376 FIAESAIEAAVNLS
-390 VRYLPSRQLPDKAIS
+390 IRYLPSRQLPDKAIS

-423 LIESLEQRIRYKKNE
+423 VLETLEQTIRYQENE
-438 LVARQKEQDLFGGD
+438 KAALEKEDALF
-452 SKEIA
+452 SNSAEIIEELTQSIEENQQALAAYYTRWEKEI
-457 SLLTSINA
+457 
-465 DEAQLT
+465 E
-471 SLNSQWLKE
+471 
-480 VDLVDQIKALQ
+480 LVDQIK
-491 TQIGHWGKYVND
+491 T
-503 ETSNVQ
+503 VQ
-509 SSDDELSDTQTDIS
+509 QEITEEQEQDAVDATKQKQLDTLRTELAD
-523 AEDGN
+523 
-528 SNDLATLQHDLSALR
+528 
-543 ENLSTLQGETPLVQA
+543 LQGEEPLVYA
-558 LVDANTI
+558 MVDDNTI
-565 AEIIGSWTGIPVGTM
+565 AQVIANWTGIPVGNM
-580 LSDEIEKLLSL
+580 MSDEIAKLLTL
-591 ESQLDQRVIGQN
+591 EDELNTRVIGQD
-603 VAKQE
+603 VAKNE
-608 LAKSIRIS
+608 LAKAIRIS

-645 ALAEQLYGGTND
+645 ALAEQLYGGSND

-721 IFDKGSI
+721 IFDKGHI

-750 DQAICDACDDS
+750 DQAICDVCAKTTDRI
-761 EETLDNAVLLET
+761 DNDELLEA
-773 IRPELQRFF
+773 IRPDLQQYF

-798 SDNELAKITEIA
+798 NDEELAKITEIS

-823 ATFHWDES
+823 ASFIWDADFIQ
-831 FVDYVINK
+831 FVVDRNT
-839 NSDPTTGGRAV
+839 DPTTGGRAV

-859 PKLAEECI
+859 PRLAEECI
-867 LRLSRSETINHVEVT
+867 GRLSRREPITHVSVSATNNSADFDLTIK
-882 GISGSNFELSIS
+882 

>member
-1 MAQVTLTNLISK
+1 MTQVTLTNLVAK
-13 LSPELKQALEISA
+13 LSPDLKQALEVSA

-33 VPAIE
+33 VPSIE
-38 IEHWLLQLISQKDDG
+38 TEHWLLQLISQQDAN
-53 LTQLWRSQNI
+53 LSNLIQSQKLSQDSI
-63 DVEKVVNELTTKVG
+63 VNELSSKIA

-89 SPQLTELIKDAWMIA
+89 SHGLTELVKDAWMIA
-104 SVNFGQG
+104 SVNYGHG
-111 QIISLHLIQSLLQQ
+111 EVISLHLIQALLQQ
-125 NVMGM
+125 NVLGAN
-130 STLTLASLSEV
+130 TLQLESLQSV
-141 SSQALQGLITKTKVS
+141 SLESLQGLINKTEVARS
-156 KEAGSVPGQASSD
+156 KTSVAQDGGAEGQPTAN
-169 SGDAL
+169 DAL

-184 ALDGKIDPIS
+184 AIDGNIDPIS
-194 GRNSEVRKAID
+194 GRNAEVRKAID
-205 ILCRKRQNNPIFVG
+205 ILCRKRQNNPIMVG

-227 VVEGLALRIAAG
+227 VVEGLALRIAA
-239 DVPSAIQGV
+239 DEVPGALQGV
-248 QLHSLDLGLL
+248 QIHSLDLGLL

-279 KNSETPI
+279 KNSEVPI

-318 GEFKTLAATTWAE
+318 GEFKTIAATTWAE

-344 RFQLVTVEEP
+344 RFQVVSIEEP
-354 SAEDAIQMLRGVAD
+354 NAEDAKQMLRGVAA
-368 SLQSHHGA
+368 SLQKHHGA
-376 FITESAIEASVNLS
+376 FIAESAIDAAVHLS
-390 VRYLPSRQLPDKAIS
+390 IRYLPSRQLPDKAIS

-423 LIESLEQRIRYKKNE
+423 VIESLEQTIRYQKNE
-438 LVARQKEQDLFGGD
+438 KAALEKENALFGIAEE
-452 SKEIA
+452 EIA
-457 SLLTSINA
+457 EITSEI
-465 DEAQLT
+465 EANETHLAE
-471 SLNSQWLKE
+471 LNTRWQEEIK
-480 VDLVDQIKALQ
+480 LVDQIKALQ
-491 TQIGHWGKYVND
+491 
-503 ETSNVQ
+503 E
-509 SSDDELSDTQTDIS
+509 EIS
-523 AEDGN
+523 AAQGEE
-528 SNDLATLQHDLSALR
+528 SADLSKQKTLNDTIDSLT
-543 ENLSTLQGETPLVQA
+543 ELQGEQPLVNA
-558 LVDANTI
+558 MVDDNTI
-565 AEIIGSWTGIPVGTM
+565 AQVIASWTGIPVGNM
-580 LSDEIEKLLSL
+580 MSDEIARLLSL
-591 ESQLDQRVIGQN
+591 EEELDKRVIGQD

-608 LAKSIRIS
+608 LAKAIRIS
-616 RAGLTDN
+616 RAGLTDS

-645 ALAEQLYGGTND
+645 ALAEQLYGGSND
-657 LTVINMTEFKE
+657 MTIINMTEFKE

-721 IFDKGSI
+721 IFDKGHI

-750 DQAICDACDDS
+750 DQAICDACENS
-761 EETLDNAVLLET
+761 EQRMSNEELLES
-773 IRPELQRFF
+773 IRPDLQHYF

-798 SDNELAKITEIA
+798 NDEELAKITEIS

-823 ATFHWDES
+823 ASFTWDKG
-831 FVDYVINK
+831 FVDFVVNK
-839 NSDPTTGGRAV
+839 NTDPTTGGRAV

-867 LRLSRSETINHVEVT
+867 SRLSQQQPITQVSVVAASNP
-882 GISGSNFELSIS
+882 SGFELTIQ

>member
-1 MAQVTLTNLISK
+1 MTQVTLTNLVAK
-13 LSPELKQALEISA
+13 LSPELKQALEVSA
-26 GAAMNQG
+26 GAAMNQN
-33 VPAIE
+33 VPSIE
-38 IEHWLLQLISQKDDG
+38 TEHWILQLLSQQDQH
-53 LTQLWRSQNI
+53 LANLIQSQNLSQDNI
-63 DVEKVVNELTTKVG
+63 INELSSKIA
-77 RLPKGNEGQPTL
+77 RFPKGNEGQPTL
-89 SPQLTELIKDAWMIA
+89 SQALTEIVKDAWMIA
-104 SVNFGQG
+104 SVNYGHG
-111 QIISLHLIQSLLQQ
+111 EIISLHLIQAMLQQ
-125 NVMGM
+125 NVLGM
-130 STLTLASLSEV
+130 NTLQLESLQNV
-141 SSQALQGLITKTKVS
+141 SLEALQGLINKTAVAKAKIGANTTS
-156 KEAGSVPGQASSD
+156 SGGSAPTGN
-169 SGDAL
+169 DAL
-174 SKYTINLTQQ
+174 SKYTTNLTQQ
-184 ALDGKIDPIS
+184 AIDGNIDPIS

-205 ILCRKRQNNPIFVG
+205 ILCRKRQNNPIMVG

-227 VVEGLALRIAAG
+227 VVEGLALRIAANE
-239 DVPSAIQGV
+239 VPSALQGV
-248 QLHSLDLGLL
+248 QIHSLDLGLL

-279 KNSETPI
+279 KNSDTPI

-318 GEFKTLAATTWAE
+318 GEFKTIAATTWAE

-344 RFQLVTVEEP
+344 RFQVVSIEEP
-354 SAEDAIQMLRGVAD
+354 NAEDAKQMLRGIAA

-376 FITESAIEASVNLS
+376 FITESAIDASVHLS
-390 VRYLPSRQLPDKAIS
+390 IRYLPSRQLPDKAIS

-423 LIESLEQRIRYKKNE
+423 IIEALEQTIRYQKNE
-438 LVARQKEQDLFGGD
+438 KSALEKENALFATSED
-452 SKEIA
+452 EIEQLA
-457 SLLTSINA
+457 SQITDNEKKLS
-465 DEAQLT
+465 DYQSRWEQ
-471 SLNSQWLKE
+471 E
-480 VDLVDQIKALQ
+480 VELVDDIKQLQQEISDAQTGDQIDKSKQDRL
-491 TQIGHWGKYVND
+491 
-503 ETSNVQ
+503 
-509 SSDDELSDTQTDIS
+509 
-523 AEDGN
+523 
-528 SNDLATLQHDLSALR
+528 NDLIDKLTA
-543 ENLSTLQGETPLVQA
+543 LQGEEPLVNA
-558 LVDANTI
+558 MVDENTI
-565 AEIIGSWTGIPVGTM
+565 AQVIANWTGIPVGNM
-580 LSDEIEKLLSL
+580 MSDEIARLLSL
-591 ESQLDQRVIGQN
+591 EEELDKRVIGQN

-608 LAKSIRIS
+608 LAKAIRIS

-645 ALAEQLYGGTND
+645 ALAEQLYGGNND
-657 LTVINMTEFKE
+657 LTIINMTEFKE

-721 IFDKGSI
+721 IFDKGHI
-728 KDSEGRTVDFKNT
+728 KDSEGRNVDFKNT

-750 DQAICDACDDS
+750 DQAICDACANS
-761 EETLDNAVLLET
+761 TERLSNEELLES
-773 IRPELQRFF
+773 IRPDLQHYF

-798 SDNELAKITEIA
+798 NDEELSKITEIS

-823 ATFHWDES
+823 ASFTWDKG
-831 FVDYVINK
+831 FVDYVVAK
-839 NSDPTTGGRAV
+839 NTDPTTGGRAV

-867 LRLSRSETINHVEVT
+867 NRLSQQQPISQVSVVAANSEM
-882 GISGSNFELSIS
+882 GFELTIQ

>member
-1 MAQVTLTNLISK
+1 MTQVTLTNLVAK
-13 LSPELKQALEISA
+13 LSPELKQALEVSA
-26 GAAMNQG
+26 GAAMNQN
-33 VPAIE
+33 VPSIE
-38 IEHWLLQLISQKDDG
+38 TEHWLLQLLSQQDKH
-53 LTQLWRSQNI
+53 LNSLIQSQNLSQ
-63 DVEKVVNELTTKVG
+63 DNLVNELSS
-77 RLPKGNEGQPTL
+77 RIARFPKGNEGQPTL
-89 SPQLTELIKDAWMIA
+89 SQALTEIVKDAWMIA
-104 SVNFGQG
+104 SVNYGHG
-111 QIISLHLIQSLLQQ
+111 EVISLHLIQAMLQQ
-125 NVMGM
+125 NVLGM
-130 STLTLASLSEV
+130 NTLQLESLQNV
-141 SSQALQGLITKTKVS
+141 SLESLQGLINKTAVARS
-156 KEAGSVPGQASSD
+156 KTSAAATDGT
-169 SGDAL
+169 SGAPVGNDAL
-174 SKYTINLTQQ
+174 SKYTTNLTQQ
-184 ALDGKIDPIS
+184 ALDGNIDPIS

-205 ILCRKRQNNPIFVG
+205 ILCRKRQNNPIMVG

-227 VVEGLALRIAAG
+227 VVEGLALRIAENE
-239 DVPSAIQGV
+239 VPGALQGV
-248 QLHSLDLGLL
+248 QIHSLDLGLL

-279 KNSETPI
+279 KNSEKPI

-318 GEFKTLAATTWAE
+318 GEFKTIAATTWAE

-344 RFQLVTVEEP
+344 RFQVVSIEEP
-354 SAEDAIQMLRGVAD
+354 NAEDAKQMLRGIAA
-368 SLQSHHGA
+368 SLQKHHGA
-376 FITESAIEASVNLS
+376 FIAESAIDAAVHLS
-390 VRYLPSRQLPDKAIS
+390 IRYLPSRQLPDKAIS

-423 LIESLEQRIRYKKNE
+423 VIEALEQTIRYQKNE
-438 LVARQKEQDLFGGD
+438 KTALEKENALFGIAED
-452 SKEIA
+452 EIA
-457 SLLTSINA
+457 ELATEISDNEKKLEDYQTRWKQEI
-465 DEAQLT
+465 
-471 SLNSQWLKE
+471 
-480 VDLVDQIKALQ
+480 DLVEQIKELQQEIGDEQTGESVDKAKQDKLNALIDQ
-491 TQIGHWGKYVND
+491 
-503 ETSNVQ
+503 
-509 SSDDELSDTQTDIS
+509 LS
-523 AEDGN
+523 E
-528 SNDLATLQHDLSALR
+528 
-543 ENLSTLQGETPLVQA
+543 LQGEEPLVNA
-558 LVDANTI
+558 MVDDNTI
-565 AEIIGSWTGIPVGTM
+565 AQVIANWTGIPVGNM
-580 LSDEIEKLLSL
+580 MSDEIARLLSL
-591 ESQLDQRVIGQN
+591 EEELDNRVIGQD

-608 LAKSIRIS
+608 LAKAIRIS
-616 RAGLTDN
+616 RAGLTDS

-645 ALAEQLYGGTND
+645 ALAEQLYGGSND
-657 LTVINMTEFKE
+657 LTIINMTEFKE

-721 IFDKGSI
+721 IFDKGHI

-750 DQAICDACDDS
+750 DQAICDACADNS
-761 EETLDNAVLLET
+761 ERLSNEKLLEA
-773 IRPELQRFF
+773 IRPDLQHYF

-798 SDNELAKITEIA
+798 NDEELAKITEIS

-823 ATFHWDES
+823 ASFTWDEG
-831 FVDYVINK
+831 FVEYVVGK
-839 NSDPTTGGRAV
+839 NTDPTTGGRAV

-867 LRLSRSETINHVEVT
+867 SRLSQQQPITQVSVNAANNEE
-882 GISGSNFELSIS
+882 GFELTIQ

>member
-1 MAQVTLTNLISK
+1 MTQVTLTNLVAK
-13 LSPELKQALEISA
+13 LSPELKQALEVSA
-26 GAAMNQG
+26 GAAMNQN
-33 VPAIE
+33 VPSIE
-38 IEHWLLQLISQKDDG
+38 TEHWLLQLLSQQDKH
-53 LTQLWRSQNI
+53 LNSLIQSQNLSQ
-63 DVEKVVNELTTKVG
+63 DNLVNELSSKIA
-77 RLPKGNEGQPTL
+77 RFPKGNEGQPTL
-89 SPQLTELIKDAWMIA
+89 SQALTEIVKDAWMIA
-104 SVNFGQG
+104 SVNYGHG
-111 QIISLHLIQSLLQQ
+111 EVISLHLIQAMLQQ
-125 NVMGM
+125 NVLGM
-130 STLTLASLSEV
+130 NTLQLESLQSV
-141 SSQALQGLITKTKVS
+141 SLESLQGLINKTAVARAKTGAAAADGTGDAPV
-156 KEAGSVPGQASSD
+156 GN
-169 SGDAL
+169 DAL
-174 SKYTINLTQQ
+174 SKYTTNLTQQ
-184 ALDGKIDPIS
+184 ALDGNIDPIS

-205 ILCRKRQNNPIFVG
+205 ILCRKRQNNPIMVG

-227 VVEGLALRIAAG
+227 VVEGLALRIAANE
-239 DVPSAIQGV
+239 VPGALQGV
-248 QLHSLDLGLL
+248 QIHSLDLGLL

-279 KNSETPI
+279 KNSEKPI

-318 GEFKTLAATTWAE
+318 GEFKTIAATTWAE

-344 RFQLVTVEEP
+344 RFQVVSIEEP
-354 SAEDAIQMLRGVAD
+354 NAEDAKQMLRGIAA
-368 SLQSHHGA
+368 SLQKHHGA
-376 FITESAIEASVNLS
+376 FIAESAIDAAVHLS
-390 VRYLPSRQLPDKAIS
+390 IRYLPSRQLPDKAIS

-423 LIESLEQRIRYKKNE
+423 VIEALEQTIRYQQNE
-438 LVARQKEQDLFGGD
+438 KAALEKENALFGIAED
-452 SKEIA
+452 EIA
-457 SLLTSINA
+457 ELTTEIAEN
-465 DEAQLT
+465 EKKLT
-471 SLNSQWLKE
+471 DYQARWKQE
-480 VDLVDQIKALQ
+480 VDFVDQIKALQ
-491 TQIGHWGKYVND
+491 QEISD
-503 ETSNVQ
+503 EQAEESVDKAKQDKLN
-509 SSDDELSDTQTDIS
+509 ELIDQLG
-523 AEDGN
+523 E
-528 SNDLATLQHDLSALR
+528 
-543 ENLSTLQGETPLVQA
+543 LQGEEPLVNA
-558 LVDANTI
+558 MVDDNTI
-565 AEIIGSWTGIPVGTM
+565 AQVIANWTGIPVGNM
-580 LSDEIEKLLSL
+580 MSDEIARLLSL
-591 ESQLDQRVIGQN
+591 EEELDKRVIGQN

-608 LAKSIRIS
+608 LAKAIRIS
-616 RAGLTDN
+616 RAGLTDS

-645 ALAEQLYGGTND
+645 ALAEQLYGGSND

-721 IFDKGSI
+721 IFDKGHI

-750 DQAICDACDDS
+750 DQAICDVCADNS
-761 EETLDNAVLLET
+761 ERLSNEELLEA
-773 IRPELQRFF
+773 IRPDLQHYF

-798 SDNELAKITEIA
+798 NDEELAKITEIS

-823 ATFHWDES
+823 ASFTWDEG
-831 FVDYVINK
+831 FVDYVVGK
-839 NSDPTTGGRAV
+839 NTDPTTGGRAV

-867 LRLSRSETINHVEVT
+867 SRLSLQQPITQVSVTAASSEE
-882 GISGSNFELSIS
+882 GFELTIQ

>member
-1 MAQVTLTNLISK
+1 MTQVTLTNLVAK
-13 LSPELKQALEISA
+13 LSPDLKQALEVSA

-33 VPAIE
+33 VPSIE
-38 IEHWLLQLISQKDDG
+38 TEHWLLQLISQQDAN
-53 LTQLWRSQNI
+53 LSNLIQSQKLSQDSI
-63 DVEKVVNELTTKVG
+63 VNELSGKIA

-89 SPQLTELIKDAWMIA
+89 SHGLTELVKDAWMIA
-104 SVNFGQG
+104 SVNYGHG
-111 QIISLHLIQSLLQQ
+111 EVISLHLIQALLQQ
-125 NVMGM
+125 NVLGVN
-130 STLTLASLSEV
+130 TLQLESLQSV
-141 SSQALQGLITKTKVS
+141 SLESLQGLINKTAVARS
-156 KEAGSVPGQASSD
+156 KTSVAQGGGGEGQPTAN
-169 SGDAL
+169 DAL

-184 ALDGKIDPIS
+184 AIDGNIDPIS
-194 GRNSEVRKAID
+194 GRNAEVRKAID
-205 ILCRKRQNNPIFVG
+205 ILCRKRQNNPIMVG

-227 VVEGLALRIAAG
+227 VVEGLALRIAA
-239 DVPSAIQGV
+239 DEVPGALQGV
-248 QLHSLDLGLL
+248 QIHSLDLGLL

-279 KNSETPI
+279 KNSEVPI

-318 GEFKTLAATTWAE
+318 GEFKTIAATTWAE

-344 RFQLVTVEEP
+344 RFQVVSIEEP
-354 SAEDAIQMLRGVAD
+354 NAEDAKQMLRGVAA
-368 SLQSHHGA
+368 SLQKHHGA
-376 FITESAIEASVNLS
+376 FIAESAIDAAVHLS
-390 VRYLPSRQLPDKAIS
+390 IRYLPSRQLPDKAIS

-423 LIESLEQRIRYKKNE
+423 VIESLEQTIRYQKNE
-438 LVARQKEQDLFGGD
+438 KAALEKENALFGIAEE
-452 SKEIA
+452 EIA
-457 SLLTSINA
+457 EITSEI
-465 DEAQLT
+465 EANETHLAE
-471 SLNSQWLKE
+471 LNTRWQEEIK
-480 VDLVDQIKALQ
+480 LVDQIKALQ
-491 TQIGHWGKYVND
+491 
-503 ETSNVQ
+503 E
-509 SSDDELSDTQTDIS
+509 EIS
-523 AEDGN
+523 AAQGEE
-528 SNDLATLQHDLSALR
+528 SADLSKQKTLNDTIDSLT
-543 ENLSTLQGETPLVQA
+543 ELQGEQPLVNA
-558 LVDANTI
+558 MVDDNTI
-565 AEIIGSWTGIPVGTM
+565 AQVIANWTGIPVGNM
-580 LSDEIEKLLSL
+580 MSDEIARLLSL
-591 ESQLDQRVIGQN
+591 EEELDKRVIGQD

-608 LAKSIRIS
+608 LAKAIRIS
-616 RAGLTDN
+616 RAGLTDS

-645 ALAEQLYGGTND
+645 ALAEQLYGGSND
-657 LTVINMTEFKE
+657 MTIINMTEFKE

-721 IFDKGSI
+721 IFDKGHI

-750 DQAICDACDDS
+750 DQAICDACENS
-761 EETLDNAVLLET
+761 EQRMSNEELLES
-773 IRPELQRFF
+773 IRPDLQHYF

-798 SDNELAKITEIA
+798 NDEELAKITEIS

-823 ATFHWDES
+823 ASFTWDKG
-831 FVDYVINK
+831 FVDFVVNK
-839 NSDPTTGGRAV
+839 NTDPTTGGRAV

-867 LRLSRSETINHVEVT
+867 SRLSQQQPITQVSVVAASNP
-882 GISGSNFELSIS
+882 SGFELTIQ

>member
-1 MAQVTLTNLISK
+1 MTQVTLTNLVAK
-13 LSPELKQALEISA
+13 LSPELKQALEVSA

-33 VPAIE
+33 VASIE
-38 IEHWLLQLISQKDDG
+38 VEHWLLQLISQQDANLKG
-53 LTQLWRSQNI
+53 LIQSQNLAQENI
-63 DVEKVVNELTTKVG
+63 VSELSSKIAQ
-77 RLPKGNEGQPTL
+77 LPKGNEGQPTL
-89 SPQLTELIKDAWMIA
+89 SHGLTELVKDAWMLA
-104 SVNFGQG
+104 SVNYGHG
-111 QIISLHLIQSLLQQ
+111 EIISLHLVQALLQQ
-125 NVMGM
+125 NVLGVN
-130 STLTLASLSEV
+130 TLQLESLQSV
-141 SSQALQGLITKTKVS
+141 SLESLQGLINKTAVARTKTS
-156 KEAGSVPGQASSD
+156 ASGEASTGGQPA
-169 SGDAL
+169 GNDAL
-174 SKYTINLTQQ
+174 SKYTVNLTQQ
-184 ALDGKIDPIS
+184 ALDGNIDPIS

-205 ILCRKRQNNPIFVG
+205 ILCRKRQNNPIMVG

-227 VVEGLALRIAAG
+227 VVEGLALRIAA
-239 DVPSAIQGV
+239 DEVPGALQGV
-248 QLHSLDLGLL
+248 QIHSLDLGLL

-279 KNSETPI
+279 KNSEVPI

-318 GEFKTLAATTWAE
+318 GEFKTIAATTWAE

-344 RFQLVTVEEP
+344 RFQVVSIEEP
-354 SAEDAIQMLRGVAD
+354 NAEDAKQMLRGVAV
-368 SLQSHHGA
+368 SLQKHHGA
-376 FITESAIEASVNLS
+376 FIAESAIDAAVNLS
-390 VRYLPSRQLPDKAIS
+390 IRYLPSRQLPDKAIS

-423 LIESLEQRIRYKKNE
+423 VIESLEQTIRYQNNEKAALEKENALFGIAEEEIAELTASIKANEEE
-438 LVARQKEQDLFGGD
+438 LVALNTRWEQ
-452 SKEIA
+452 EI
-457 SLLTSINA
+457 
-465 DEAQLT
+465 E
-471 SLNSQWLKE
+471 
-480 VDLVDQIKALQ
+480 LVDKVKALQ
-491 TQIGHWGKYVND
+491 EAISQADDQAAPDLEKQKQLND
-503 ETSNVQ
+503 TL
-509 SSDDELSDTQTDIS
+509 DELAD
-523 AEDGN
+523 
-528 SNDLATLQHDLSALR
+528 
-543 ENLSTLQGETPLVQA
+543 LQGEQPLVNA
-558 LVDANTI
+558 MVDDSTI
-565 AEIIGSWTGIPVGTM
+565 AQVIANWTGIPVGNM
-580 LSDEIEKLLSL
+580 MSDEIARLLSL
-591 ESQLDQRVIGQN
+591 EEELDKRVIGQD

-608 LAKSIRIS
+608 LAKAIRIS
-616 RAGLTDN
+616 RAGLTDS

-645 ALAEQLYGGTND
+645 ALAEQLYGGSND
-657 LTVINMTEFKE
+657 MTIVNMTEFKE

-721 IFDKGSI
+721 IFDKGHI

-750 DQAICDACDDS
+750 DQAICDACEDRDERMS
-761 EETLDNAVLLET
+761 NDELLES
-773 IRPELQRFF
+773 IRPDLQQYF

-798 SDNELAKITEIA
+798 NDEELSKITEIS

-823 ATFHWDES
+823 ASFTWDEG
-831 FVDYVINK
+831 FVEFVVGK
-839 NSDPTTGGRAV
+839 NTDPTTGGRAV

-867 LRLSRSETINHVEVT
+867 SRLSQQQPISQVSVVAANNAT
-882 GISGSNFELSIS
+882 GFELTIQ

>member
-1 MAQVTLTNLISK
+1 MTQVTLTNLVAK
-13 LSPELKQALEISA
+13 LSPELKQALEVSA
-26 GAAMNQG
+26 GAAMNQN
-33 VPAIE
+33 VPSIE
-38 IEHWLLQLISQKDDG
+38 TEHWLLQLLSQQDKH
-53 LTQLWRSQNI
+53 LNSLIQSQNLSQ
-63 DVEKVVNELTTKVG
+63 DNLVNELSSKIA
-77 RLPKGNEGQPTL
+77 RFPKGNEGQPTL
-89 SPQLTELIKDAWMIA
+89 SQALTEIVKDAWMIA
-104 SVNFGQG
+104 SVNYGHG
-111 QIISLHLIQSLLQQ
+111 EVISLHLIQAMLQQ
-125 NVMGM
+125 NVLGM
-130 STLTLASLSEV
+130 NTLQLESLQSV
-141 SSQALQGLITKTKVS
+141 SLESLQGLINKTAVARAKTGAAAADGTGDAPV
-156 KEAGSVPGQASSD
+156 GN
-169 SGDAL
+169 DAL
-174 SKYTINLTQQ
+174 SKYTTNLTQQ
-184 ALDGKIDPIS
+184 ALDGNIDPIS

-205 ILCRKRQNNPIFVG
+205 ILCRKRQNNPIMVG

-227 VVEGLALRIAAG
+227 VVEGLALRIAANE
-239 DVPSAIQGV
+239 VPGALQGV
-248 QLHSLDLGLL
+248 QIHSLDLGLL

-279 KNSETPI
+279 KNSEKPI

-318 GEFKTLAATTWAE
+318 GEFKTIAATTWAE

-344 RFQLVTVEEP
+344 RFQVVSIEEP
-354 SAEDAIQMLRGVAD
+354 NAEDAKQMLRGIAA
-368 SLQSHHGA
+368 SLQKHHGA
-376 FITESAIEASVNLS
+376 FIAESAIDAAVHLS
-390 VRYLPSRQLPDKAIS
+390 IRYLPSRQLPDKAIS

-423 LIESLEQRIRYKKNE
+423 VIEALEQTIRYQQNE
-438 LVARQKEQDLFGGD
+438 KSALEKENALFGIAED
-452 SKEIA
+452 EIVELTTEIA
-457 SLLTSINA
+457 ENEKKLTDYQA
-465 DEAQLT
+465 RWKQ
-471 SLNSQWLKE
+471 E
-480 VDLVDQIKALQ
+480 VDLVDEIK
-491 TQIGHWGKYVND
+491 
-503 ETSNVQ
+503 
-509 SSDDELSDTQTDIS
+509 
-523 AEDGN
+523 
-528 SNDLATLQHDLSALR
+528 TLQQEISDEQAEESVDKAKQDKLNELIDQLG
-543 ENLSTLQGETPLVQA
+543 ELQGEEPLVNA
-558 LVDANTI
+558 MVDDNTI
-565 AEIIGSWTGIPVGTM
+565 AQVIANWTGIPVGNM
-580 LSDEIEKLLSL
+580 MSDEIARLLSL
-591 ESQLDQRVIGQN
+591 EEELDKRVIGQN

-608 LAKSIRIS
+608 LAKAIRIS
-616 RAGLTDN
+616 RAGLTDS

-645 ALAEQLYGGTND
+645 ALAEQLYGGSND

-721 IFDKGSI
+721 IFDKGHI

-750 DQAICDACDDS
+750 DQAICDVCADNS
-761 EETLDNAVLLET
+761 ERLSNEELLEA
-773 IRPELQRFF
+773 IRPDLQHYF

-798 SDNELAKITEIA
+798 NDEELAKITEIS

-823 ATFHWDES
+823 ASFTWDEG
-831 FVDYVINK
+831 FVDYVVGK
-839 NSDPTTGGRAV
+839 NTDPTTGGRAV

-867 LRLSRSETINHVEVT
+867 SRLSLQQPITQVSVTAANSEE
-882 GISGSNFELSIS
+882 GFELTIQ

>member
-1 MAQVTLTNLISK
+1 MTQVTLTNLVGK
-13 LSPELKQALEISA
+13 LSPELKQALEASA

-33 VPAIE
+33 VGAIE
-38 IEHWLLQLISQKDDG
+38 TEHWILQLISQKDPK
-53 LTQLWRSQNI
+53 LMALCESQKLSL
-63 DVEKVVNELTTKVG
+63 DALVNELTKKVSM
-77 RLPKGNEGQPTL
+77 LAKGNEGQPTL
-89 SPQLTELIKDAWMIA
+89 SHGLTELIKDAWMIA
-104 SVNFGQG
+104 SVNYGHG
-111 QIISLHLIQSLLQQ
+111 EIVSLHLIQALMQQ
-125 NVMGM
+125 NVLGV
-130 STLTLASLSEV
+130 STLQLETLSSVSLES
-141 SSQALQGLITKTKVS
+141 LQGLIKKTPIARNTAS
-156 KEAGSVPGQASSD
+156 PSASGSVDTTPAGN
-169 SGDAL
+169 DAL
-174 SKYTINLTQQ
+174 SKYTVNLTQQ
-184 ALDGKIDPIS
+184 ALDGNIDPIS
-194 GRNSEVRKAID
+194 GRNAEVRKAID
-205 ILCRKRQNNPIFVG
+205 ILCRKRQNNPIMVG

-227 VVEGLALRIAAG
+227 VVEGLALRIAA
-239 DVPSAIQGV
+239 DEVPSALQGV
-248 QLHSLDLGLL
+248 QIHSLDLGLL

-279 KNSETPI
+279 KSSEVPI

-318 GEFKTLAATTWAE
+318 GEFKTIAATTWAE

-344 RFQLVTVEEP
+344 RFQVVTIEEP
-354 SAEDAIQMLRGVAD
+354 NAEDAMQMLRGVAA
-368 SLQSHHGA
+368 SLQAHHGA
-376 FITESAIEASVNLS
+376 FIAESAIEAAVNLS
-390 VRYLPSRQLPDKAIS
+390 IRYLPSRQLPDKAIS

-423 LIESLEQRIRYKKNE
+423 VLETLEQTIRYQENE
-438 LVARQKEQDLFGGD
+438 KAALEKEDALF
-452 SKEIA
+452 SNSAEIIEELTQSIEENQQALAAYYTRWEKEI
-457 SLLTSINA
+457 
-465 DEAQLT
+465 E
-471 SLNSQWLKE
+471 
-480 VDLVDQIKALQ
+480 LVDQIK
-491 TQIGHWGKYVND
+491 T
-503 ETSNVQ
+503 VQ
-509 SSDDELSDTQTDIS
+509 QEITEEQEQDSVDATKQKQLDTLRTELAD
-523 AEDGN
+523 
-528 SNDLATLQHDLSALR
+528 
-543 ENLSTLQGETPLVQA
+543 LQGEEPLVYA
-558 LVDANTI
+558 MVDDNTI
-565 AEIIGSWTGIPVGTM
+565 AQVIANWTGIPVGNM
-580 LSDEIEKLLSL
+580 MSDEIAKLLTL
-591 ESQLDQRVIGQN
+591 EDELNTRVIGQD
-603 VAKQE
+603 VAKNE
-608 LAKSIRIS
+608 LAKAIRIS

-645 ALAEQLYGGTND
+645 ALAEQLYGGSND

-721 IFDKGSI
+721 IFDKGHI

-750 DQAICDACDDS
+750 DQAICDVCAKTTDRI
-761 EETLDNAVLLET
+761 DNDELLEA
-773 IRPELQRFF
+773 IRPDLQQYF

-798 SDNELAKITEIA
+798 NDEELAKITEIS

-823 ATFHWDES
+823 ASFTWDADFIQ
-831 FVDYVINK
+831 FVVDRNT
-839 NSDPTTGGRAV
+839 DPTTGGRAV

-859 PKLAEECI
+859 PRLAEECI
-867 LRLSRSETINHVEVT
+867 GRLSRSEPITHVSVSATNNSADFDLTIK
-882 GISGSNFELSIS
+882 